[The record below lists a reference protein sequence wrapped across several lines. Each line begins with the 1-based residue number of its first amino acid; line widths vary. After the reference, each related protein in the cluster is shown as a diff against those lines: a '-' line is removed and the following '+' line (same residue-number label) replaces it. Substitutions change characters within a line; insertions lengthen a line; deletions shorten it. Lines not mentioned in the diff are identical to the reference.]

1 MFTKIVRKKT
11 TQRINYADEIGQ
23 TSFEQNQLFYAMLV
37 MPNVVVL
44 GYPTDKNCNLIEK
57 KDT

>member
-44 GYPTDKNCNLIEK
+44 GYL
-57 KDT
+57 